1 MFQKSFFFQ
10 ESDSNIFI
18 IFVVRMKKYKKKN
31 LLCLV
36 DYVLTM
42 APEVRKGPQFGSKFI
57 IDEMNK
63 FHDHDHEGC

>member
-1 MFQKSFFFQ
+1 
-10 ESDSNIFI
+10 
-18 IFVVRMKKYKKKN
+18 MKKYKKKY

-36 DYVLTM
+36 DYVPTM
-42 APEVRKGPQFGSKFI
+42 APEVRKGRAPQFGSKFI